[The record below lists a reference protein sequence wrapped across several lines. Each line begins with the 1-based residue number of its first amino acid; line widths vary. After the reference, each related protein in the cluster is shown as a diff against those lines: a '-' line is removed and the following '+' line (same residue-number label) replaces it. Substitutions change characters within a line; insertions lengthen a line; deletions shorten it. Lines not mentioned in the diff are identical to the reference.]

1 MSNSFPT
8 ASVDPNDPG
17 QGDLDTR
24 AWGALQ
30 KAQQMAQQPGSLL
43 QAGS

>member
-1 MSNSFPT
+1 MSNPFPT
-8 ASVDPNDPG
+8 ASVDPNDTS
-17 QGDLDTR
+17 QGDLDTS

-30 KAQQMAQQPGSLL
+30 KAQQMAQQPGPLP